1 MSHKNLLGRAL
12 LTCTMAGGLLMAVDT
27 APMKAARNE
36 DQECQNRV
44 TKAQADV
51 DKDAAKHGQGS
62 HQVAADLKK
71 LDAEREWCAK
81 HHADWDH
88 SKDKEYDHYRDIQQ
102 H

>member
-12 LTCTMAGGLLMAVDT
+12 LICTMAGGLLMAVNM
-27 APMKAARNE
+27 APLNAARNE
-36 DQECQNRV
+36 DEECQNRV
-44 TKAQADV
+44 VKAQADV

-62 HQVAADLKK
+62 RQVRGDLKK
-71 LDAEREWCAK
+71 LDAERGRCAK